1 MLLKEFLEH
10 GNIEQHVIVDR
21 YYYSNSL
28 EGYTVDDAEELMTKK
43 YINSG
48 ATEDELFDNDNVEDE
63 EERSNDKTY
72 TVSYPIKHG
81 KDAFS
86 KTFDSLEKAFE
97 FIKALKPEEISD

>member
-21 YYYSNSL
+21 YYYSDSL
-28 EGYTVDDAEELMTKK
+28 EDYTADDAEELMTKK
-43 YINSG
+43 HIDSG

-63 EERSNDKTY
+63 EERNNDKTY
-72 TVSYPIKHG
+72 TVSYPINHG

>member
-1 MLLKEFLEH
+1 MLLKEFLEY

-28 EGYTVDDAEELMTKK
+28 EDYTADDVEELMTNK

-63 EERSNDKTY
+63 EERNNDKTY

-81 KDAFS
+81 KDEFS

-97 FIKALKPEEISD
+97 FIKALKPEEISN